1 MEDNTGKQAM
11 AEPAVNPGHVDLIY
25 GKNAPPR
32 RDGPLN
38 GDEHDEH
45 RTFRKAVL
53 KPIDFKP

>member
-1 MEDNTGKQAM
+1 M

>member
-1 MEDNTGKQAM
+1 MAAAAGKT
-11 AEPAVNPGHVDLIY
+11 GHVDLIY

-32 RDGPLN
+32 RDGPPN

-45 RTFRKAVL
+45 RTFRNAVL